1 SNIKSIKSFYLK
13 RFINIIVP
21 FIIYSFLHFLI
32 MNRDSTLSINIC
44 SDYFLKILNGSLSV
58 HFWFVY
64 VIIGMYLFTPVFSYI
79 INSISDRTLNLSFIA
94 LLIAYLINMYSINL
108 TIINIKIFE
117 IPYLNYWYLYFF
129 IGGYIGRKKFTM
141 SKEAALSFIFL
152 GYALTAVSIYKT
164 KDYPHLMP
172 FDAGINMIILST
184 SIFLFFART
193 DFTVSRGV
201 TLIPLISKHTY
212 GVYLIHMA
220 ILNVI
225 YIYFMTRN
233 IVYNAFM
240 MICACFIISLIIS
253 YVTDNILI
261 NRITMLSGVSRILS
275 TPDRK

>member
-1 SNIKSIKSFYLK
+1 
-13 RFINIIVP
+13 
-21 FIIYSFLHFLI
+21 
-32 MNRDSTLSINIC
+32 
-44 SDYFLKILNGSLSV
+44 
-58 HFWFVY
+58 
-64 VIIGMYLFTPVFSYI
+64 
-79 INSISDRTLNLSFIA
+79 
-94 LLIAYLINMYSINL
+94 
-108 TIINIKIFE
+108 
-117 IPYLNYWYLYFF
+117 
-129 IGGYIGRKKFTM
+129 
-141 SKEAALSFIFL
+141 
-152 GYALTAVSIYKT
+152 
-164 KDYPHLMP
+164 MP